1 MIVDGEKEAESQ
13 AWLDGQCPQAALCN
27 SQVSS
32 VHHVTFLSI
41 ASRNRIQTVV
51 S

>member
-1 MIVDGEKEAESQ
+1 MIVDGKKEAESQ
-13 AWLDGQCPQAALCN
+13 AWLDGQCPQAALYD
-27 SQVSS
+27 SRVSS

-41 ASRNRIQTVV
+41 ASRNRVETVV